1 MNFKRINN
9 PSSERKGLT
18 AAILAAIAASVCCVG
33 PLVLLALGVGG
44 AWVGNLTALEP
55 FRPYLM
61 ALTFLFLGYAFY
73 RIYRKPKAEECEP
86 GSYCANPKSDRI
98 NKISLWSVT
107 FVVLVLFAI
116 PYVAGVSASS
126 STGDKATSVLTA
138 TKIDRV
144 ILDVPG
150 MSCPSCPFTV
160 QKSLEKLTG
169 VIKAE
174 ASLEQKKAVVL
185 FDPTKVS
192 VQEMIEATTQAGYR
206 STVAKN

>member
-9 PSSERKGLT
+9 PSSEKKGLT

-44 AWVGNLTALEP
+44 AWIGNLTALEP

-86 GSYCANPKSDRI
+86 GSYCANPKSDRV